1 MADRDI
7 KVDPAQTLKE
17 VDAIAETVRSVAV
30 PGPVPEASGT
40 TPIDLALAAV
50 AGKQQR
56 QADAW
61 AAALKATV
69 PEQHDKSTNAL
80 HSLEGTEEHN
90 SFEIGRVY
98 PESGGAGLRD
108 L

>member
-7 KVDPAQTLKE
+7 KVDAAETLQE

-30 PGPVPEASGT
+30 TGPVPEATGN

-50 AGKQQR
+50 ATKQQR

-61 AAALKATV
+61 AAALQATV
-69 PEQHDKSTNAL
+69 DEQRDRSTNAVRW
-80 HSLEGTEEHN
+80 LESTEEHN
-90 SFEIGRVY
+90 TAEIGRVY
-98 PESGGAGLRD
+98 PESGGAGARD
-108 L
+108 V